1 MISQK
6 KFNYY
11 TLEGIG
17 SVFIDVELMDEDMEV
32 TDMICVLS
40 TLVQISEI
48 LFGFGTQYTMG
59 NSFFFKGFF
68 IKDTPSSDFWL

>member
-1 MISQK
+1 MRTNFFKQCFHK
-6 KFNYY
+6 KIFNYY

-40 TLVQISEI
+40 TFVQISEI
-48 LFGFGTQYTMG
+48 WFGLDWILGTKNM
-59 NSFFFKGFF
+59 
-68 IKDTPSSDFWL
+68 I